1 LVLQTSLQFFFDL
14 RPRARVF
21 FIRLKMGEEVDDDE
35 DSDVVSSVLLPRLYT
50 FLASTIACLNL

>member
-1 LVLQTSLQFFFDL
+1 LQFFFDL